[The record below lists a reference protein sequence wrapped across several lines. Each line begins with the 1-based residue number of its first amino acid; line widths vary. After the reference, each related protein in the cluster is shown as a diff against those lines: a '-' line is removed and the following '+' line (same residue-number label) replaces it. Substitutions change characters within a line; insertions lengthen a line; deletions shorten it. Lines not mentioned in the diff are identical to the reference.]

1 MLCPYLKQSKLQQ
14 KTVLLWGHES
24 EGLQAQEVPG
34 LSPASGAQRGFL
46 PASVLT
52 FPHLLKN
59 RERKSIF
66 SSHPSSASAGLLPGL
81 GLIWWK
87 FYSGSQWPC
96 PSPRDWLTS
105 FWKFLEY
112 SDSLCNTC
120 LKGAIQEAKQVAK
133 TQVAPKVMKRVMVR
147 TGFQT
152 NYLEIEKHGQKEILA
167 VLQFESSE

>member
-34 LSPASGAQRGFL
+34 LSPVSGAQRGFL

-66 SSHPSSASAGLLPGL
+66 FKPPFISFCWAAPWTWFNMVKVL
-81 GLIWWK
+81 
-87 FYSGSQWPC
+87 FRQWPC
-96 PSPRDWLTS
+96 PSPREWLTS

-152 NYLEIEKHGQKEILA
+152 KYLEIEKHGQKEILA

>member
-14 KTVLLWGHES
+14 KTVSLWGHES

-34 LSPASGAQRGFL
+34 LSPVSGAQRGFL

-105 FWKFLEY
+105 FW
-112 SDSLCNTC
+112 NTQTPSVTQVW
-120 LKGAIQEAKQVAK
+120 KGQKQAAK

-152 NYLEIEKHGQKEILA
+152 KYLEIEKHGQKEILA